1 MGVCRCWQKRSPSC
15 HQSRRKSST
24 LLLPSILRSFF
35 DTETFSALIYALADA
50 LPKLRLQRRA
60 QDAFGTIHQPVA
72 GVVRTSPPE
81 LIELWEMMSAE
92 TRRQVEQVVRNSA
105 PKRSATEFL
114 RQLGVLLDTL
124 SPHAKLGRLHTI
136 QRRYLK
142 RVGKIWKWLGL
153 RIGLAYDEGKTKKN
167 RESRFQ
173 RFVSLAL
180 GAVEGDSVI
189 SRRQIGNSKK
199 KLAR

>member
-1 MGVCRCWQKRSPSC
+1 
-15 HQSRRKSST
+15 
-24 LLLPSILRSFF
+24 
-35 DTETFSALIYALADA
+35 
-50 LPKLRLQRRA
+50 
-60 QDAFGTIHQPVA
+60 
-72 GVVRTSPPE
+72 
-81 LIELWEMMSAE
+81 MMSAE